1 LNGEETQPFVADNE
15 PLARFVTTSRWYR
28 PGNLTVRPEA
38 FIPHPY
44 PELSVTRH
52 RSLSEEDIWKIG
64 QSITDF
70 RSVNLHG
77 RADIMAVEVRK
88 QKLTVEPKPVPENLN
103 HADITGWPADKPT
116 QKILALELAAVARY
130 VPKP

>member
-1 LNGEETQPFVADNE
+1 
-15 PLARFVTTSRWYR
+15 
-28 PGNLTVRPEA
+28 
-38 FIPHPY
+38 
-44 PELSVTRH
+44 
-52 RSLSEEDIWKIG
+52 
-64 QSITDF
+64 
-70 RSVNLHG
+70 
-77 RADIMAVEVRK
+77 MAVEVRK